1 MTRKYFVLL
10 LLAFTAFNVNS
21 VHAQRKADREYYE
34 LKVYHFKD
42 SMQERILNIYFE
54 YALLPA
60 MHRQK
65 IENVGIFK
73 AIANDT
79 SADKT
84 MYVFI
89 PFKSLKEMEKVNED
103 IKDDKAYNAAGEAYL
118 EAPYNKPPYSR
129 METILLY
136 AFPLAPEMQV
146 PQLKSGANERVYEL
160 RSYESATEKI
170 FANKVQ
176 MFNEGGEIPLFKRL
190 NFNAVFYSSV
200 IAGSHMPNLM
210 YMTTFENM
218 ADRDAH
224 WKAFGDDAEWK
235 KLSSSPQYQNNV
247 QHIDIT
253 FLRPL
258 PYSDF

>member
-10 LLAFTAFNVNS
+10 LLAFITFNVNS
-21 VHAQRKADREYYE
+21 VYAQRKSDQEYYE

-84 MYVFI
+84 MYVFT
-89 PFKSLKEMEKVNED
+89 PFKSLKEMEKVNEE

-118 EAPYNKPPYSR
+118 DASYNKPPYTR

-136 AFPLAPEMQV
+136 AFPLAPEMQI
-146 PQLKSGANERVYEL
+146 PQLKSGASERVYEL

-218 ADRDAH
+218 TDRDAH